1 MKGADRA
8 LEDIN
13 TGTKWIVQSQSHLI
27 PVRPETDHPVY
38 CHVR

>member
-8 LEDIN
+8 LEGIK
-13 TGTKWIVQSQSHLI
+13 TGTTWIVQSQSHLI
-27 PVRPETDHPVY
+27 PVRPETEDPVY